1 MYSDLKYTKRLEMV
15 GFTRK
20 QAEETVNLMSDSIQ
34 NLATKDDLKS
44 LDHRWNDRFDQHV
57 QLIDEK
63 MNHLETRLTLKLGAM
78 ILTMTLTSM
87 SISLGY
93 LKFLLDK

>member
-20 QAEETVNLMSDSIQ
+20 QAEETVNFMSDSIQ
-34 NLATKDDLKS
+34 NLATKDDLKA
-44 LDHRWNDRFDQHV
+44 LDLKWSDRFDQHV
-57 QLIDEK
+57 RLIDEK

-78 ILTMTLTSM
+78 MLTMTLTSM